1 MPENLQKGSNLNTLD
16 SKHSPK
22 KSNFNYVRSLAF
34 TPKFGELAPF
44 YSEDVVPSDNVKLRS
59 HFDLRSFNLKSP
71 LMQDINMY
79 KSFFNVPISA
89 ILPNN
94 WDKVVETP
102 NIGSKI
108 PDYFGT
114 ILTISEFTAP
124 WRSTADFFS
133 TNLAQYKTFT
143 DFFHRNFV
151 CRAVRFL
158 CVFNA
163 FFGKNGLSNYF
174 GFPFDPNI
182 DISQKLYDAL
192 TIVNGKFIVDRLEVF
207 SYDQFDS
214 PSRVHIFSVKPK
226 NPVDVIYLMNDYP
239 CYIEFVD
246 GFSDVYGGWVD
257 SLIEIMNYITVALS
271 DYQDNNVKFD
281 FARAVA
287 YQLVYNEFYVNDN
300 VDFVYSAKDWR
311 AQMGGLTLSIF
322 GDSSDLGQFHEEFN
336 GTELTPD
343 YLSGFFLHQFYSK
356 GNYGKLTP
364 FGKTCFIEYL
374 AQMFGIRRSLLYKDY
389 FTNSRTRPIAI
400 GSTDVAVNNNQVS
413 VIDVTRNIQ
422 YQRFLNSVNRTG
434 RKVSKYFKDLFNVN
448 LKVDDDTPIFLA
460 ETKDTIY
467 SVETDN
473 TGSAQVTEKMSTTSK
488 LQTKSNKYQFDC
500 YCDKYGILIGLVSF
514 ECERFYPYTSDRQV
528 LKQSANDYYNPY
540 MQYIGDQPIYRVE
553 LDTRQKHG
561 MDSAFG
567 YSTRNFEYKESFP
580 RVMGGFLDYLPT
592 WLFKKPED
600 PNNFLSPEFIR
611 PLPSLLDD
619 FYIGF
624 SSLDYL
630 GKFNFVILSRNFIS
644 SDRPMVKD
652 PQILG

>member
-16 SKHSPK
+16 SEHSPK
-22 KSNFNYVRSLAF
+22 KSNFKYVRTLAF

-44 YSEDVVPSDNVKLRS
+44 YSEDVVPSDKVKLRS

-114 ILTISEFTAP
+114 IVTIKDFVNLWYEF
-124 WRSTADFFS
+124 ADYYAVS
-133 TNLAQYKTFT
+133 LANSKSYT
-143 DFFHRNFV
+143 DFAQRNDV
-151 CRAVRFL
+151 DRALRFL
-158 CVFNA
+158 CVFNS
-163 FFGKNGLSNYF
+163 FFGKSGLSNYF

-182 DISQKLYDAL
+182 DISSKLYDLL
-192 TIVNGKFIVDRLEVF
+192 TIADGKFKIDSLNVY
-207 SYDQFDS
+207 SYDQFDFQ
-214 PSRVHIFSVKPK
+214 SRRLIFTVKPK
-226 NPVDVIYLMNDYP
+226 NPVDFIYLMNDYP
-239 CYIEFVD
+239 CSVNFIS
-246 GFSDVYGGWVD
+246 GMSDIYAGWVD
-257 SLIEIMNYITVALS
+257 KIIDIMEYITVSLWG
-271 DYQDNNVKFD
+271 YMENNVKFD

-311 AQMGGLTLSIF
+311 AQMGGLLLSIYDDNPEF
-322 GDSSDLGQFHEEFN
+322 FSGFHEEFN
-336 GTELTPD
+336 GNQLIPD
-343 YLSGFFLHQFYSK
+343 YLSGYFINSSK
-356 GNYGKLTP
+356 GVFSQLSS
-364 FGKTCFIEYL
+364 FGHTAVIEYL

-389 FTNSRTRPIAI
+389 FTNSRTRPIAV

-434 RKVSKYFKDLFNVN
+434 RKVSKYFKDLFDVN
-448 LKVDDDTPIFLA
+448 LKVVDDAPIFLA
-460 ETKDTIY
+460 ETKDTVY
-467 SVETDN
+467 SSETDN

-500 YCDKYGILIGLVSF
+500 YCDKYGVLIGLVSF

-528 LKQSANDYYNPY
+528 LKQSSNDYYNPY

-561 MDSAFG
+561 MDGAFG

>member
-114 ILTISEFTAP
+114 ILPIKEFISPWFKTADYY
-124 WRSTADFFS
+124 STALS
-133 TNLAQYKTFT
+133 NSKSFT
-143 DFFHRNFV
+143 DFVQRNNV
-151 CRAVRFL
+151 DRAIRFL
-158 CVFNA
+158 CVFNS
-163 FFGKNGLSNYF
+163 FFGKSGLSNYF

-182 DISQKLYDAL
+182 DISSKLYDLL
-192 TIVNGKFIVDRLEVF
+192 TILNGKFIVKYLDVY
-207 SYDQFDS
+207 SYDKFDTQ
-214 PSRVHIFSVKPK
+214 SRVHIFNVKPN
-226 NPVDVIYLMNDYP
+226 NPVDFIYLMNDYP
-239 CYIEFVD
+239 CGITFVD
-246 GFSDVYGGWVD
+246 GFSDVYGGFVD
-257 SLIEIMNYITVALS
+257 KLIEILNYITVSLS

-281 FARAVA
+281 FARVVA

-311 AQMGGLTLSIF
+311 AQIGGLLLSIF
-322 GDSSDLGQFHEEFN
+322 PYLYEEFN
-336 GTELTPD
+336 GTQLVSD
-343 YLSGFFLHQFYSK
+343 YLSGFFIHKFYNSLTLE
-356 GNYGKLTP
+356 KLSPDKQTM
-364 FGKTCFIEYL
+364 FIEYL
-374 AQMFGIRRSLLYKDY
+374 AQVFGIRRSLLYKDY
-389 FTNSRTRPIAI
+389 FTNSRVRPIAV

-460 ETKDTIY
+460 ETKDIVY

-500 YCDKYGILIGLVSF
+500 YCDKYGVLIGLVSF

-553 LDTRQKHG
+553 LDNRQKHG